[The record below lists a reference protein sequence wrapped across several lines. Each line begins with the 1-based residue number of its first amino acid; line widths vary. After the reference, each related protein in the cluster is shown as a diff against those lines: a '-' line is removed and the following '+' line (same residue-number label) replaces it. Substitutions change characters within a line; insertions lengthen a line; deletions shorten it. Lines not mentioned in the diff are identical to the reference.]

1 MVGWARKDG
10 RRASRHPNTAQTPQH
25 HPAPPQH
32 PTSITLQHP
41 STTHPARMRK
51 GNPQPQHPAGGCQKG
66 GEGGRVQTQAPQT
79 QPGGGCPRPA
89 LPKAAG
95 DSRLAPAAPAERVFT
110 RHHPAPSICFDPRA
124 KYYRPRCKNRNH
136 LGRS

>member
-1 MVGWARKDG
+1 MGTGG
-10 RRASRHPNTAQTPQH
+10 RREGFPAPQH
-25 HPAPPQH
+25 SLDPPGITRPPPQH
-32 PTSITLQHP
+32 PTSITLEYP

-51 GNPQPQHPAGGCQKG
+51 GNPSSQSGAAKRGAQP
-66 GEGGRVQTQAPQT
+66 RAPQT

-110 RHHPAPSICFDPRA
+110 RHHPAPSICFDPGA
-124 KYYRPRCKNRNH
+124 KYYRPRRKNRNH